1 MPIKTRKIRKGKMK
15 GGLRWPWSK
24 PARVAPAPP
33 PPPPP
38 PRSPAPNEFY
48 KKYTHRINFLSRGV
62 DLVDPEIDNSYT
74 FYYLSEEIT
83 DLVYDLQFAFI
94 YEIWKLRFFKFE
106 FKELFTTNLLESAER
121 RELFLKLRDLIH
133 NFKGKLDNEEAKGD
147 YNRAYNKGNFF
158 DKLERQSLLHIGTYE
173 TFDERTYTGNLY
185 INMKRLEE
193 IYEYCH
199 NIEKIKF
206 LNDYEEFSKNKTSFL
221 HYGSKI
227 PPSKRYLFQELMVYS
242 TPDGE
247 ASLEARIEE
256 ASIKF
261 NQTPLDLRR
270 KITADEMRLREE
282 YEGTLM
288 NVVSNAVERAK
299 SSEFI
304 GAPSRDDIREIS
316 RVYDL
321 RARVRMRAA
330 GPGIAWEGG
339 DLSKSVQTTT
349 VPKVVVTGQTL
360 W

>member
-1 MPIKTRKIRKGKMK
+1 MPIKTRKIRKGKLK
-15 GGLRWPWSK
+15 GGWPWSK
-24 PARVAPAPP
+24 KTAKVAPAPP

-38 PRSPAPNEFY
+38 TRFPAPNETY
-48 KKYTHRINFLSRGV
+48 KKFTHAIEVLLRGV

-74 FYYLSEEIT
+74 FYYLSGEIT
-83 DLVYDLQFAFI
+83 DLVYDLQIMFI
-94 YEIWKLRFFKFE
+94 YEIWKLRFLKIE
-106 FKELFTTNLLESAER
+106 PKELFTTNLLESTER
-121 RELFLKLRDLIH
+121 RELFLKLRHLIH
-133 NFKGKLDNEEAKGD
+133 KFKGKLDNEEAKGD
-147 YNRAYNKGNFF
+147 YNRVYNKGNFF
-158 DKLERQSLLHIGTYE
+158 DKFERKSLLHIGVFE
-173 TFDERTYTGNLY
+173 AFDERTYTGNLY

-199 NIEKIKF
+199 NIQKMTF
-206 LNDYEEFSKNKTSFL
+206 LIGMEEFDVNITSFL

-227 PPSKRYLFQELMVYS
+227 PPYTKFLFRELMVYS

-247 ASLEARIEE
+247 ASLKARIKE
-256 ASIKF
+256 ATIKF

-299 SSEFI
+299 SYLFT
-304 GAPSRDDIREIS
+304 GAPREDDIQEIN

-330 GPGIAWEGG
+330 GARTAWAEGG
-339 DLSKSVQTTT
+339 DLSKPVQTTT
-349 VPKVVVTGQTL
+349 VPKVIITGQTL